1 MKLPD
6 FIDELIPLP
15 GCFLVFD
22 DDDKSEAEDE
32 EEKVFLDSSKDPE
45 KAEAVLGVFRMSK
58 SNSISLLQEAT
69 VLNENGFYPRA
80 AALAIMSYEELGKS
94 QIAAD
99 YYTKL
104 IPESIYKAAFRKHEK
119 TAYTSRHRAIGNHEK
134 VKHGFYI
141 NKSIARELETM
152 RQRALYVD
160 ENNNPSES
168 FSKDDAELII
178 SKVAEHQRA
187 IEHAEQLNC
196 RIGSKALFK

>member
-22 DDDKSEAEDE
+22 DDDKPKSQNGGQA
-32 EEKVFLDSSKDPE
+32 VFLDSSKYPE
-45 KAEAVLGVFRMSK
+45 KAQAALDVFRKSK
-58 SNSISLLQEAT
+58 RNSISLLQEAIL
-69 VLNENGFYPRA
+69 LNENGFYPRA

-134 VKHGFYI
+134 VKHGFHI
-141 NKSIARELETM
+141 DKSIARELETM

-160 ENNNPSES
+160 ENNNPIES
-168 FSKDDAELII
+168 FSQDDAELII

-187 IEHAEQLNC
+187 IEHAEELNC